1 MSWLQVL
8 LACSDVG
15 CRTALGNVLAQC
27 GLEVTT
33 AVNSVEVR
41 AVVARRPVNL
51 VLCEAALRG
60 GGFREVIQ
68 LMNAT
73 RLGIPL
79 VVCSRLG
86 EWDEYLEAM
95 QLGAFDFMAA
105 PYRLS
110 EVEFILNRVRS
121 MQLHKT
127 MGGTGH
133 NIQPGLVS
141 GNDSDGVWPASG
153 AYRCRLA

>member
-1 MSWLQVL
+1 M
-8 LACSDVG
+8 A
-15 CRTALGNVLAQC
+15 A
-27 GLEVTT
+27 
-33 AVNSVEVR
+33 NSVEVL
-41 AVVARRPVNL
+41 AVLAQRPVNL
-51 VLCEAALRG
+51 VLCEAALPG
-60 GGFREVIQ
+60 GGFRQVIQ

-73 RLGIPL
+73 GLGIPL

-95 QLGAFDFMAA
+95 QLGAFDFIAA

-110 EVEFILNRVRS
+110 EIEFILNRVRS
-121 MQLHKT
+121 MHLHKT

-133 NIQPGLVS
+133 NIQAGLVS
-141 GNDSDGVWPASG
+141 GNDSEEVWPASG